1 MNDAKKIIKKVELM
15 RHNSQEHE
23 TYRNLPLAK
32 ECMLL
37 LESLDDPEEGPLGKA
52 YACNAI
58 LEQLSEYDT
67 PRFCMEILQREKQW
81 VEESEEKS
89 DWLTPE
95 SIDSDI
101 LRLED
106 YIDTEGISMQDFCKK
121 HGKHLLFDPVE
132 RTPQWEEIYL
142 EVEKMSDFII
152 RKIEL
157 KDAGEL
163 CKICSEEMGYECDPA
178 LVKSKIEKLDS
189 KREAVFVAEEES
201 QLLGFIHVERY
212 EVLDFESMANILGLA
227 VKKDFQKQG
236 LGKALL
242 LAAENWAQENGIYL
256 MRLNSGINRTD
267 AHGFYEHLGYVSE
280 KEQKRFV
287 KNLK

>member
-1 MNDAKKIIKKVELM
+1 
-15 RHNSQEHE
+15 
-23 TYRNLPLAK
+23 
-32 ECMLL
+32 
-37 LESLDDPEEGPLGKA
+37 
-52 YACNAI
+52 
-58 LEQLSEYDT
+58 
-67 PRFCMEILQREKQW
+67 
-81 VEESEEKS
+81 
-89 DWLTPE
+89 
-95 SIDSDI
+95 
-101 LRLED
+101 
-106 YIDTEGISMQDFCKK
+106 
-121 HGKHLLFDPVE
+121 
-132 RTPQWEEIYL
+132 
-142 EVEKMSDFII
+142 MSDFII

-157 KDAGEL
+157 KDAGGL
-163 CKICSEEMGYECDPA
+163 CKICSEEMGYECAPA

-212 EVLDFESMANILGLA
+212 DVLYFESMANILGLA

>member
-1 MNDAKKIIKKVELM
+1 
-15 RHNSQEHE
+15 
-23 TYRNLPLAK
+23 
-32 ECMLL
+32 
-37 LESLDDPEEGPLGKA
+37 
-52 YACNAI
+52 
-58 LEQLSEYDT
+58 
-67 PRFCMEILQREKQW
+67 
-81 VEESEEKS
+81 
-89 DWLTPE
+89 
-95 SIDSDI
+95 
-101 LRLED
+101 
-106 YIDTEGISMQDFCKK
+106 
-121 HGKHLLFDPVE
+121 
-132 RTPQWEEIYL
+132 
-142 EVEKMSDFII
+142 MSDFII

-157 KDAGEL
+157 KDTGEL

-212 EVLDFESMANILGLA
+212 EVLYFESMANILGLA

>member
-1 MNDAKKIIKKVELM
+1 
-15 RHNSQEHE
+15 
-23 TYRNLPLAK
+23 
-32 ECMLL
+32 
-37 LESLDDPEEGPLGKA
+37 
-52 YACNAI
+52 
-58 LEQLSEYDT
+58 
-67 PRFCMEILQREKQW
+67 
-81 VEESEEKS
+81 
-89 DWLTPE
+89 
-95 SIDSDI
+95 
-101 LRLED
+101 
-106 YIDTEGISMQDFCKK
+106 
-121 HGKHLLFDPVE
+121 
-132 RTPQWEEIYL
+132 
-142 EVEKMSDFII
+142 MSDFII

-157 KDAGEL
+157 KDAVEL
-163 CKICSEEMGYECDPA
+163 CKICSEEMGYECDSD

-212 EVLDFESMANILGLA
+212 DVLYFESMANILGLA

-242 LAAENWAQENGIYL
+242 LAAENWAQENGIRL

>member
-1 MNDAKKIIKKVELM
+1 
-15 RHNSQEHE
+15 
-23 TYRNLPLAK
+23 
-32 ECMLL
+32 
-37 LESLDDPEEGPLGKA
+37 
-52 YACNAI
+52 
-58 LEQLSEYDT
+58 
-67 PRFCMEILQREKQW
+67 
-81 VEESEEKS
+81 
-89 DWLTPE
+89 
-95 SIDSDI
+95 
-101 LRLED
+101 
-106 YIDTEGISMQDFCKK
+106 
-121 HGKHLLFDPVE
+121 
-132 RTPQWEEIYL
+132 
-142 EVEKMSDFII
+142 MSDFII

-163 CKICSEEMGYECDPA
+163 CKIFSEEMGYECAPA
-178 LVKSKIEKLDS
+178 LMKNKIEKLDS

-201 QLLGFIHVERY
+201 RLIGFIHVERY
-212 EVLDFESMANILGLA
+212 EVLYFESMANILGLA

>member
-1 MNDAKKIIKKVELM
+1 
-15 RHNSQEHE
+15 
-23 TYRNLPLAK
+23 
-32 ECMLL
+32 
-37 LESLDDPEEGPLGKA
+37 
-52 YACNAI
+52 
-58 LEQLSEYDT
+58 
-67 PRFCMEILQREKQW
+67 
-81 VEESEEKS
+81 
-89 DWLTPE
+89 
-95 SIDSDI
+95 
-101 LRLED
+101 
-106 YIDTEGISMQDFCKK
+106 
-121 HGKHLLFDPVE
+121 
-132 RTPQWEEIYL
+132 
-142 EVEKMSDFII
+142 MSDFII

-163 CKICSEEMGYECDPA
+163 CKICSEEMGYECAPD
-178 LVKSKIEKLDS
+178 LVKSKIEKLDL

-212 EVLDFESMANILGLA
+212 DVLYFESMANILGLA

-280 KEQKRFV
+280 KEQKRF
-287 KNLK
+287 LKRLK

>member
-1 MNDAKKIIKKVELM
+1 
-15 RHNSQEHE
+15 
-23 TYRNLPLAK
+23 
-32 ECMLL
+32 
-37 LESLDDPEEGPLGKA
+37 
-52 YACNAI
+52 
-58 LEQLSEYDT
+58 
-67 PRFCMEILQREKQW
+67 
-81 VEESEEKS
+81 
-89 DWLTPE
+89 
-95 SIDSDI
+95 
-101 LRLED
+101 
-106 YIDTEGISMQDFCKK
+106 
-121 HGKHLLFDPVE
+121 
-132 RTPQWEEIYL
+132 
-142 EVEKMSDFII
+142 MSDFII

-163 CKICSEEMGYECDPA
+163 CKICSEEMGYECAPA
-178 LVKSKIEKLDS
+178 LEKSKIEKLDL

-212 EVLDFESMANILGLA
+212 EVLYFESMANILGLA

-242 LAAENWAQENGIYL
+242 LAAENWAQENGIHL

-267 AHGFYEHLGYVSE
+267 AHGFYGHLGYVSE

>member
-1 MNDAKKIIKKVELM
+1 
-15 RHNSQEHE
+15 
-23 TYRNLPLAK
+23 
-32 ECMLL
+32 
-37 LESLDDPEEGPLGKA
+37 
-52 YACNAI
+52 
-58 LEQLSEYDT
+58 
-67 PRFCMEILQREKQW
+67 
-81 VEESEEKS
+81 
-89 DWLTPE
+89 
-95 SIDSDI
+95 
-101 LRLED
+101 
-106 YIDTEGISMQDFCKK
+106 
-121 HGKHLLFDPVE
+121 
-132 RTPQWEEIYL
+132 
-142 EVEKMSDFII
+142 MSDFII

-157 KDAGEL
+157 KDAVEL
-163 CKICSEEMGYECDPA
+163 CKICSEEMGYECDSD

-212 EVLDFESMANILGLA
+212 DVLYFESMANILGLA

-242 LAAENWAQENGIYL
+242 LEAENWAQENGIRL

>member
-1 MNDAKKIIKKVELM
+1 
-15 RHNSQEHE
+15 
-23 TYRNLPLAK
+23 
-32 ECMLL
+32 
-37 LESLDDPEEGPLGKA
+37 
-52 YACNAI
+52 
-58 LEQLSEYDT
+58 
-67 PRFCMEILQREKQW
+67 
-81 VEESEEKS
+81 
-89 DWLTPE
+89 
-95 SIDSDI
+95 
-101 LRLED
+101 
-106 YIDTEGISMQDFCKK
+106 
-121 HGKHLLFDPVE
+121 
-132 RTPQWEEIYL
+132 
-142 EVEKMSDFII
+142 MSDFII

-157 KDAGEL
+157 KDAGGL

-212 EVLDFESMANILGLA
+212 EVLYFESMANILGLA

-242 LAAENWAQENGIYL
+242 LAAENWAQENGIHL

>member
-1 MNDAKKIIKKVELM
+1 
-15 RHNSQEHE
+15 
-23 TYRNLPLAK
+23 
-32 ECMLL
+32 
-37 LESLDDPEEGPLGKA
+37 
-52 YACNAI
+52 
-58 LEQLSEYDT
+58 
-67 PRFCMEILQREKQW
+67 
-81 VEESEEKS
+81 
-89 DWLTPE
+89 
-95 SIDSDI
+95 
-101 LRLED
+101 
-106 YIDTEGISMQDFCKK
+106 
-121 HGKHLLFDPVE
+121 
-132 RTPQWEEIYL
+132 
-142 EVEKMSDFII
+142 MSDFII

-163 CKICSEEMGYECDPA
+163 CKICSEEMGYECVPA
-178 LVKSKIEKLDS
+178 LVKSKIEKLDL

-212 EVLDFESMANILGLA
+212 DVLYFESMANILGLA

-242 LAAENWAQENGIYL
+242 LAAENWAQENGIRL

>member
-1 MNDAKKIIKKVELM
+1 
-15 RHNSQEHE
+15 
-23 TYRNLPLAK
+23 
-32 ECMLL
+32 
-37 LESLDDPEEGPLGKA
+37 
-52 YACNAI
+52 
-58 LEQLSEYDT
+58 
-67 PRFCMEILQREKQW
+67 
-81 VEESEEKS
+81 
-89 DWLTPE
+89 
-95 SIDSDI
+95 
-101 LRLED
+101 
-106 YIDTEGISMQDFCKK
+106 
-121 HGKHLLFDPVE
+121 
-132 RTPQWEEIYL
+132 
-142 EVEKMSDFII
+142 MSDFII

-157 KDAGEL
+157 KDACEL
-163 CKICSEEMGYECDPA
+163 CKICSEEMGYECAPA

-212 EVLDFESMANILGLA
+212 DVLYFESMANILGLA

>member
-1 MNDAKKIIKKVELM
+1 
-15 RHNSQEHE
+15 
-23 TYRNLPLAK
+23 
-32 ECMLL
+32 
-37 LESLDDPEEGPLGKA
+37 
-52 YACNAI
+52 
-58 LEQLSEYDT
+58 
-67 PRFCMEILQREKQW
+67 
-81 VEESEEKS
+81 
-89 DWLTPE
+89 
-95 SIDSDI
+95 
-101 LRLED
+101 
-106 YIDTEGISMQDFCKK
+106 
-121 HGKHLLFDPVE
+121 
-132 RTPQWEEIYL
+132 
-142 EVEKMSDFII
+142 MSDFII

-163 CKICSEEMGYECDPA
+163 CKICSEEMGYECAPA

-212 EVLDFESMANILGLA
+212 EVLYFESMANILGLA
-227 VKKDFQKQG
+227 VKKDFQKQS

>member
-1 MNDAKKIIKKVELM
+1 
-15 RHNSQEHE
+15 
-23 TYRNLPLAK
+23 
-32 ECMLL
+32 
-37 LESLDDPEEGPLGKA
+37 
-52 YACNAI
+52 
-58 LEQLSEYDT
+58 
-67 PRFCMEILQREKQW
+67 
-81 VEESEEKS
+81 
-89 DWLTPE
+89 
-95 SIDSDI
+95 
-101 LRLED
+101 
-106 YIDTEGISMQDFCKK
+106 
-121 HGKHLLFDPVE
+121 
-132 RTPQWEEIYL
+132 
-142 EVEKMSDFII
+142 MSDFII

-163 CKICSEEMGYECDPA
+163 RKICSEEMGYECDPA

-189 KREAVFVAEEES
+189 KREDVFVAEEES

-212 EVLDFESMANILGLA
+212 DVLYFESMANILGLA

-242 LAAENWAQENGIYL
+242 LAAENWAQENGIHL

>member
-1 MNDAKKIIKKVELM
+1 
-15 RHNSQEHE
+15 
-23 TYRNLPLAK
+23 
-32 ECMLL
+32 
-37 LESLDDPEEGPLGKA
+37 
-52 YACNAI
+52 
-58 LEQLSEYDT
+58 
-67 PRFCMEILQREKQW
+67 
-81 VEESEEKS
+81 
-89 DWLTPE
+89 
-95 SIDSDI
+95 
-101 LRLED
+101 
-106 YIDTEGISMQDFCKK
+106 
-121 HGKHLLFDPVE
+121 
-132 RTPQWEEIYL
+132 
-142 EVEKMSDFII
+142 MSDFII

-163 CKICSEEMGYECDPA
+163 CKICSEEMGYECAPA
-178 LVKSKIEKLDS
+178 LMKSKIEKLDS
-189 KREAVFVAEEES
+189 KREAVFVAEKES

-212 EVLDFESMANILGLA
+212 EVLYFESMANILGLA

>member
-1 MNDAKKIIKKVELM
+1 
-15 RHNSQEHE
+15 
-23 TYRNLPLAK
+23 
-32 ECMLL
+32 
-37 LESLDDPEEGPLGKA
+37 
-52 YACNAI
+52 
-58 LEQLSEYDT
+58 
-67 PRFCMEILQREKQW
+67 
-81 VEESEEKS
+81 
-89 DWLTPE
+89 
-95 SIDSDI
+95 
-101 LRLED
+101 
-106 YIDTEGISMQDFCKK
+106 
-121 HGKHLLFDPVE
+121 
-132 RTPQWEEIYL
+132 
-142 EVEKMSDFII
+142 MSDFII

-157 KDAGEL
+157 KDGGEL
-163 CKICSEEMGYECDPA
+163 CKICSEEMGYECAPA

-212 EVLDFESMANILGLA
+212 DVLYFESMANILGLA

>member
-1 MNDAKKIIKKVELM
+1 
-15 RHNSQEHE
+15 
-23 TYRNLPLAK
+23 
-32 ECMLL
+32 
-37 LESLDDPEEGPLGKA
+37 
-52 YACNAI
+52 
-58 LEQLSEYDT
+58 
-67 PRFCMEILQREKQW
+67 
-81 VEESEEKS
+81 
-89 DWLTPE
+89 
-95 SIDSDI
+95 
-101 LRLED
+101 
-106 YIDTEGISMQDFCKK
+106 
-121 HGKHLLFDPVE
+121 
-132 RTPQWEEIYL
+132 
-142 EVEKMSDFII
+142 MSDFII

-163 CKICSEEMGYECDPA
+163 CKICSEEMGYECDSD
-178 LVKSKIEKLDS
+178 LVKSKIEKLDL

-212 EVLDFESMANILGLA
+212 EVLYFESMANILGLA

-242 LAAENWAQENGIYL
+242 LAAENWAQKNGIYL

>member
-1 MNDAKKIIKKVELM
+1 
-15 RHNSQEHE
+15 
-23 TYRNLPLAK
+23 
-32 ECMLL
+32 
-37 LESLDDPEEGPLGKA
+37 
-52 YACNAI
+52 
-58 LEQLSEYDT
+58 
-67 PRFCMEILQREKQW
+67 
-81 VEESEEKS
+81 
-89 DWLTPE
+89 
-95 SIDSDI
+95 
-101 LRLED
+101 
-106 YIDTEGISMQDFCKK
+106 
-121 HGKHLLFDPVE
+121 
-132 RTPQWEEIYL
+132 
-142 EVEKMSDFII
+142 MSDFII

-163 CKICSEEMGYECDPA
+163 CKICSEEMGYECDSD

-212 EVLDFESMANILGLA
+212 DVLYFESMANILGLA

-242 LAAENWAQENGIYL
+242 LAAENWAQENGIHL

-280 KEQKRFV
+280 KEQKRF
-287 KNLK
+287 LKRLK

>member
-1 MNDAKKIIKKVELM
+1 
-15 RHNSQEHE
+15 
-23 TYRNLPLAK
+23 
-32 ECMLL
+32 
-37 LESLDDPEEGPLGKA
+37 
-52 YACNAI
+52 
-58 LEQLSEYDT
+58 
-67 PRFCMEILQREKQW
+67 
-81 VEESEEKS
+81 
-89 DWLTPE
+89 
-95 SIDSDI
+95 
-101 LRLED
+101 
-106 YIDTEGISMQDFCKK
+106 
-121 HGKHLLFDPVE
+121 
-132 RTPQWEEIYL
+132 
-142 EVEKMSDFII
+142 MSDFII

-157 KDAGEL
+157 KDASEL
-163 CKICSEEMGYECDPA
+163 CKICSEEMGYECAPA

-189 KREAVFVAEEES
+189 KREAVFVAEKES

-212 EVLDFESMANILGLA
+212 DVLYFESMANILGLA

>member
-1 MNDAKKIIKKVELM
+1 
-15 RHNSQEHE
+15 
-23 TYRNLPLAK
+23 
-32 ECMLL
+32 
-37 LESLDDPEEGPLGKA
+37 
-52 YACNAI
+52 
-58 LEQLSEYDT
+58 
-67 PRFCMEILQREKQW
+67 
-81 VEESEEKS
+81 
-89 DWLTPE
+89 
-95 SIDSDI
+95 
-101 LRLED
+101 
-106 YIDTEGISMQDFCKK
+106 
-121 HGKHLLFDPVE
+121 
-132 RTPQWEEIYL
+132 
-142 EVEKMSDFII
+142 MSDFII

-163 CKICSEEMGYECDPA
+163 CNICSEEMVYECDSD

-212 EVLDFESMANILGLA
+212 EVLYFESMANILGLA

-242 LAAENWAQENGIYL
+242 LAAENWAQENGIHL

>member
-1 MNDAKKIIKKVELM
+1 
-15 RHNSQEHE
+15 
-23 TYRNLPLAK
+23 
-32 ECMLL
+32 
-37 LESLDDPEEGPLGKA
+37 
-52 YACNAI
+52 
-58 LEQLSEYDT
+58 
-67 PRFCMEILQREKQW
+67 
-81 VEESEEKS
+81 
-89 DWLTPE
+89 
-95 SIDSDI
+95 
-101 LRLED
+101 
-106 YIDTEGISMQDFCKK
+106 
-121 HGKHLLFDPVE
+121 
-132 RTPQWEEIYL
+132 
-142 EVEKMSDFII
+142 MSDFII

-163 CKICSEEMGYECDPA
+163 CKICSEEMGYECAPA

-189 KREAVFVAEEES
+189 KREAVFVAEVETLQNQGLLHGRGT
-201 QLLGFIHVERY
+201 QLVGFIHVERY
-212 EVLDFESMANILGLA
+212 DVLYFESMANILGLA

-242 LAAENWAQENGIYL
+242 LAAENWAQENEIYL